1 MTTSKPSGVR
11 IAIDRGGTFTDAWAW
26 IPETNQTLVIKVLS
40 QSPDEYS
47 DAPTECIR
55 QILEVS
61 EGRPIPRGTLLNL
74 DTVESIRMGTT
85 VATNA
90 LLERK
95 GEPSA
100 LVITK
105 GFRDILEI
113 GNQARPNI
121 FDLSVRRM
129 AKLYETVVEVD
140 ERVTIEDFAENPDWR
155 PVSDLSNDPALVIG
169 LSGEAVR
176 IIRAPDYAQVRKD
189 LSALWDR
196 GYRSVAVAMMH
207 SYTFQ
212 DHEQGVATVARE
224 LGFRVS
230 ASADLQKMAKIVP
243 RSQSAVVDAYLSPVT
258 DSYLDSFRKGFEG
271 QLQDHN
277 AKKLFLNQSDG
288 GLTAYTSFT
297 GLRGVLSGPAG
308 GVIGLSKTCYHED
321 DGTPV
326 LGFDMGGTSTDVARY
341 AGSLEHIFESTI
353 AEVTIQTPQ
362 LDINTVAAGGG
373 SILVWENGLLK
384 VGPGSAGADPGP
396 ACYGRGG
403 PLTVTDANFFL
414 GRIVPDSFPRP
425 LDKKV
430 VQEKFDAL
438 TEEINKDKAGETS
451 LTAEEVALGF
461 LNVAN
466 ATMTRPIR
474 TLSEGRGFE
483 AGAHNLGCFGGAGG
497 QHAVDV
503 ARDLGIKRVIIP
515 RYSSI
520 LSAYGMAL
528 ADVVVENQEPETVN
542 FSSDIHDQLEKR
554 FDRLRAQGIKSLES
568 QGFSTADI
576 RHELF
581 LNMRYQGS
589 NTSLMI
595 PHPGR
600 LTDFEEAF
608 VARHQREFGFTQ
620 PRNTV
625 VDDVRVRTVG
635 LGANLK
641 RTNPFQELRAVHAT
655 PPSTPVE
662 PRASTKVYYE
672 KYGWTDT
679 ALLYLNE
686 LSVGSTV
693 RGPAIVVDK
702 TQTIVLDS
710 SSAATILPEHLV
722 LEILDVEAAKAAT
735 DAVDPVQLSIFGHR
749 FMSVAEQMGQTMQ
762 KTSISVNIKERL
774 DFSCAIFAATG
785 GLVANAPHI
794 PGHLGS
800 MSYAIAY
807 QAKLYGP
814 GELKPG
820 DVLLSNHPCSG
831 GTHLPDLTVTTP
843 VFSEDDPTKI
853 LFFVANRGHH
863 ADIGGIQPGSMPP
876 HSTEL
881 WQEGVAVETFKIVK
895 EGVFD
900 DQGLHEI
907 LVDIPGS
914 YPGCSGTRTL
924 KDNIADLKAAIASN
938 NRGIQLINALVKE
951 YTWPVV
957 EFYMEAIQ
965 NNAAQAVRDLLKS
978 FSRRFEGQDLRA
990 IDYLDDGTPLSLEIK
1005 IDRDTGD
1012 AVFDFEGTG
1021 PEHFG
1026 NLNCPPAVM
1035 LSGIMVRD
1043 PALLTMYCKRM
1054 LLTFLSVQYCLRSMV
1069 ATDMP
1074 LNQGCLAPI
1083 KLRLPENTILSP
1095 SLKAATV
1102 GSNVETSQRIVDL
1115 VFKAFQA
1122 CAASQGTCNNLTFGY
1137 GGIDPATKEVV
1148 EGFGYYETIAGG
1160 SGAGA
1165 DWQGESG
1172 VHTHVTNTRMS
1183 DPEIFEKKYPVLLH
1197 EFSIRQGSG
1206 GDGLNRGGD
1215 GCVRDIEFRMP
1226 LQVSI
1231 LSERRVIPPYG
1242 MAGGDEGKRGVN
1254 LWIRKDQS
1262 DGTTRTISLGGKA
1275 TTVMNAGD
1283 RIIVMTPGGG
1293 GYGSSPTKVE
1303 TKHRFGVFRIGDK
1316 FANFAPA
1323 RAGGSVNERSHTA
1336 EGN

>member
-1 MTTSKPSGVR
+1 MATTTTSGIR

-26 IPETNQTLVIKVLS
+26 IPQTNQKLVIKVLS
-40 QSPDEYS
+40 QSPDEYD

-55 QILEVS
+55 QILETAK
-61 EGRPIPRGTLLNL
+61 GQPIPRGTLLNL
-74 DTVESIRMGTT
+74 DEVESIRMGTT

-95 GEPSA
+95 GERTA

-113 GNQARPNI
+113 GNQARPHI

-129 AKLYETVVEVD
+129 GKLYEAVVEVD
-140 ERVTIEDFAENPDWR
+140 ERVTIEGFAENPD
-155 PVSDLSNDPALVIG
+155 PKPIIDVASDADLTMG
-169 LSGEAVR
+169 LSGEAIR
-176 IIRAPDYAQVRKD
+176 IIKTPDYDQVRRD
-189 LSALWDR
+189 LSELWSR
-196 GYRSVAVAMMH
+196 GYRSVAIALMH

-212 DHEQGVATVARE
+212 DHELGVANVARE

-230 ASADLQKMAKIVP
+230 ASSELQKMAKIVL
-243 RSQSAVVDAYLSPVT
+243 RSQSAVADAYLSPVT
-258 DSYLDSFRKGFEG
+258 DKYLESFRNGFQG
-271 QLQDHN
+271 QLQDGN
-277 AKKLFLNQSDG
+277 ARKLFLNQSDG
-288 GLTAYTSFT
+288 GLTAYTNFT

-308 GVIGLSKTCYHED
+308 GVIGLSKTCYDTD

-326 LGFDMGGTSTDVARY
+326 LGFDMGGTSTDVTRY

-353 AEVTIQTPQ
+353 AEVSIQTPQ

-373 SILVWENGLLK
+373 SILNWENGLFK

-414 GRIVPDSFPRP
+414 GRIVPDLFPRP
-425 LDKKV
+425 LDYAV
-430 VQEKFDAL
+430 VQRKFTELTDAINMSK
-438 TEEINKDKAGETS
+438 EEG
-451 LTAEEVALGF
+451 TAIKFTPDEVAMGF
-461 LNVAN
+461 ITVAN
-466 ATMTRPIR
+466 TTMTRPIR

-483 AGAHNLGCFGGAGG
+483 TGAHNLGCFGGAGG
-497 QHAVDV
+497 QHAVAV
-503 ARDLGIKRVIIP
+503 ARDLGIRRVIIP

-528 ADVVVENQEPETVN
+528 ADVVVENQEPETVVL
-542 FSSDIHDQLEKR
+542 SEQAYSQLQSR
-554 FDRLRAQGIKSLES
+554 FDRLSSQGSQALAS
-568 QGFSTADI
+568 QGFDEDQVQ
-576 RHELF
+576 HERF

-589 NTSLMI
+589 DTALMI
-595 PHPGR
+595 PHPGV
-600 LTDFEEAF
+600 LADFGDAF
-608 VARHQREFGFTQ
+608 TRRHHQEFGFTQ
-620 PRNTV
+620 PRHIV
-625 VDDVRVRTVG
+625 VDDARVRSIG
-635 LGANLK
+635 KGADLK
-641 RTNPFQELRAVHAT
+641 LTSPFDELRRVQSS
-655 PPSTPVE
+655 PPTTPVQ
-662 PRASTKVYYE
+662 PRQTTKVYYE
-672 KYGWTDT
+672 NCGWMNNG
-679 ALLYLNE
+679 LYFLDD
-686 LSVGSTV
+686 LPVGSSIQ
-693 RGPAIVVDK
+693 GPAMVVDK
-702 TQTIVLDS
+702 TQTIVLDP
-710 SSAATILPEHLV
+710 SSAAIVLPEHLI
-722 LEILDVEAAKAAT
+722 LDILDVQTPEVAT
-735 DAVDPVQLSIFGHR
+735 SAVDPVQLSIFSHR

-774 DFSCAIFAATG
+774 DFSCAIFSADG

-820 DVLLSNHPCSG
+820 DVLLSNHPRAG

-843 VFSEDDPTKI
+843 VFDENDPQKI

-881 WQEGVAVETFKIVK
+881 WQEGVAVETFKMVNQ
-895 EGVFD
+895 GVFD
-900 DQGLHEI
+900 DAGLHEI

-924 KDNIADLKAAIASN
+924 KDNIADLKAAIAAN
-938 NRGIQLINALVKE
+938 NRGIQLITALVKD
-951 YTWPVV
+951 YSWPVV
-957 EFYMEAIQ
+957 QFYMEAIQ
-965 NNAAQAVRDLLKS
+965 DNAAQSVRQLLKQ
-978 FSRRFEGQDLRA
+978 FAKRFQGQDLQA
-990 IDYLDDGTPLSLEIK
+990 TDYLDDGTPLSLKIEI
-1005 IDRDTGD
+1005 DEETGN

-1021 PEHFG
+1021 HEHYG

-1035 LSGIMVRD
+1035 YSGIM
-1043 PALLTMYCKRM
+1043 
-1054 LLTFLSVQYCLRSMV
+1054 YCLRSMI

-1083 KLRLPENTILSP
+1083 TLKLPADSILSP

-1137 GGIDPATKEVV
+1137 GGTDPETNEVV
-1148 EGFGYYETIAGG
+1148 QGFGYYETIAGG

-1165 DWQGESG
+1165 DWEGESG
-1172 VHTHVTNTRMS
+1172 VHTHVTNTRIS
-1183 DPEIFEKKYPVLLH
+1183 DPETFERRYPVLLR
-1197 EFSIRQGSG
+1197 EFSIRRGSG
-1206 GDGLNRGGD
+1206 GAGLNRGGD

-1231 LSERRVIPPYG
+1231 LSERRVIAPYG
-1242 MAGGDEGKRGVN
+1242 MAGGGEGKRGLN
-1254 LWIRKDQS
+1254 LWVRRDPE

-1275 TTVMNAGD
+1275 TTTMNAGD
-1283 RIIVMTPGGG
+1283 RIIIQTPGGG
-1293 GYGSSPTKVE
+1293 GYGPDPNRAEKKE
-1303 TKHRFGVFRIGDK
+1303 LFGVFKIRDK
-1316 FANFAPA
+1316 FAS
-1323 RAGGSVNERSHTA
+1323 AGLAMRTGSVAQREDVA

>member
-1 MTTSKPSGVR
+1 MTNFKPSGIR

-26 IPETNQTLVIKVLS
+26 IPDVDEKLVVKVLS
-40 QSPDEYS
+40 QSPEEYS

-55 QILEVS
+55 QILEIAS
-61 EGRPIPRGTLLNL
+61 GRPMPRGTPLNL
-74 DTVESIRMGTT
+74 DAVESIRMGTT

-95 GEPSA
+95 GEPTA

-113 GNQARPNI
+113 GNQARPHI

-129 AKLYETVVEVD
+129 GKLYETVVEVD
-140 ERVTIEDFAENPDWR
+140 ERVTIEGFTEHPEPK
-155 PVSDLSNDPALVIG
+155 PVIDVGSDSALVKG
-169 LSGEAVR
+169 LSGEVVR
-176 IIRAPDYAQVRKD
+176 IIKAPDYDQVRKD

-196 GYRSVAVAMMH
+196 GYRSVAVAMLH

-212 DHEQGVATVARE
+212 DHEQGVAKVAQD

-230 ASADLQKMAKIVP
+230 ASSELTKMAKIVP
-243 RSQSAVVDAYLSPVT
+243 RSQSAVADAYLSPVT
-258 DSYLDSFRKGFEG
+258 DTYLEGFRKGFEG
-271 QLQDHN
+271 HLEDHN
-277 AKKLFLNQSDG
+277 GEKLLLNQSDG
-288 GLTAYTSFT
+288 GLTTFSNFT

-308 GVIGLSKTCYHED
+308 GVIGLSKTCYNPD
-321 DGTPV
+321 NGTPV

-341 AGSLEHIFESTI
+341 DGSLAHIFESTI

-362 LDINTVAAGGG
+362 LDISTVAAGGG
-373 SILVWENGLLK
+373 SILRWENGLLK
-384 VGPGSAGADPGP
+384 VGPGSAGANPGP

-414 GRIVPDSFPRP
+414 GRIVPDLFPRP
-425 LDKKV
+425 LDKDV
-430 VQEKFDAL
+430 VRNKFEAL
-438 TEEINKDKAGETS
+438 TVAINEEKAGEVK
-451 LTAEEVALGF
+451 LTAEEVAIGF

-497 QHAVDV
+497 QHAVAV
-503 ARDLGIKRVIIP
+503 ARDLGIRRVIIP

-520 LSAYGMAL
+520 LSAFGMAL
-528 ADVVVENQEPETVN
+528 ADVVIENQEPETIS
-542 FSSDIHDQLEKR
+542 FSENAFDQLQGR
-554 FDRLRAQGIKSLES
+554 FDRLCAQGAKSLQS
-568 QGFSTADI
+568 QGFPLDQV

-581 LNMRYQGS
+581 LNMRYEGS
-589 NTSLMI
+589 DTSLTI
-595 PHPGR
+595 PHPGSIA
-600 LTDFEEAF
+600 AF
-608 VARHQREFGFTQ
+608 NSAFITRHQQEFGFTQ
-620 PRNTV
+620 TRSII
-625 VDDVRVRTVG
+625 VDDVRVRSVG
-635 LGANLK
+635 QGADVQL
-641 RTNPFQELRAVHAT
+641 TNPFEELRKVRSSPPAT
-655 PPSTPVE
+655 PSK
-662 PRASTKVYYE
+662 PRASTQVYFDVQ
-672 KYGWTDT
+672 GWTET
-679 ALLYLNE
+679 GLHYLND
-686 LSVGSTV
+686 LPVGSTI
-693 RGPAIVVDK
+693 RGPAMVVDK
-702 TQTIVLDS
+702 TQTIVLDP
-710 SSAATILPEHLV
+710 SSAATVLPEHLI
-722 LEILDVEAAKAAT
+722 LEILDVETAKINT
-735 DAVDPVQLSIFGHR
+735 ETVDPVQLSIFGHR

-774 DFSCAIFAATG
+774 DFSCAIFSATG

-843 VFSEDDPTKI
+843 VFSEDDPSKI

-900 DQGLHEI
+900 DAGLHEI
-907 LVDIPGS
+907 LVDTPAS

-938 NRGIQLINALVKE
+938 NRGIQLINGLVKE

-957 EFYMEAIQ
+957 EYYMEAIQ
-965 NNAAQAVRDLLKS
+965 QNAAQCVRDLLKG
-978 FSRRFEGQDLRA
+978 FSRRFEGQRLQA
-990 IDYLDDGTPLSLEIK
+990 TDYLDDGTVLSLQIT
-1005 IDRDTGD
+1005 IDAASGD

-1035 LSGIMVRD
+1035 LSGIM
-1043 PALLTMYCKRM
+1043 
-1054 LLTFLSVQYCLRSMV
+1054 YCLRSMV

-1074 LNQGCLAPI
+1074 LNQGCLDPI
-1083 KLRLPENTILSP
+1083 KLKLPPNTILSP

-1137 GGIDPATKEVV
+1137 GGTDSTTGKVV
-1148 EGFGYYETIAGG
+1148 KGFGYYETIAGG

-1183 DPEIFEKKYPVLLH
+1183 DPEIFEKRYPVLLH
-1197 EFSIRQGSG
+1197 EFSVRRGSG

-1231 LSERRVIPPYG
+1231 LSERRVIAPYG
-1242 MAGGDEGKRGVN
+1242 MAGGDEGKRGLN
-1254 LWIRKDQS
+1254 LWIRKDPS
-1262 DGTTRTISLGGKA
+1262 DETTRTISLGGKA
-1275 TTVMNAGD
+1275 TTMMNAGD

-1293 GYGSSPTKVE
+1293 GYGPSPNKTRAE
-1303 TKHRFGVFRIGDK
+1303 QRFGVFKIGDK
-1316 FANFAPA
+1316 FAAPS
-1323 RAGGSVNERSHTA
+1323 RAGGSVAQRAATA

>member
-1 MTTSKPSGVR
+1 MTKAKPSGVR

-26 IPETNQTLVIKVLS
+26 IPESNQTLVIKVLS
-40 QSPDEYS
+40 QSPEEYP

-55 QILEVS
+55 QVLEFS
-61 EGRPIPRGTLLNL
+61 GGKPIPRGTPLNL

-113 GNQARPNI
+113 GNQARPHI

-129 AKLYETVVEVD
+129 TKLYETVVEVD
-140 ERVTIEDFAENPDWR
+140 ERVTIEEFAENPNPR
-155 PVSDLSNDPALVIG
+155 PVCDISSDPALVLG
-169 LSGEAVR
+169 LSGEVVR
-176 IIRAPDYAQVRKD
+176 IIRAPDYDQVRKD
-189 LSALWDR
+189 LSALWER
-196 GYRSVAVAMMH
+196 GFRSVAVAMMH

-212 DHEQGVATVARE
+212 DHEQGVARVARE

-243 RSQSAVVDAYLSPVT
+243 RSQSAVADAYLSPVT
-258 DSYLDSFRKGFEG
+258 DAYLESFRKGFEG

-288 GLTAYTSFT
+288 GLTAYTNFT

-308 GVIGLSKTCYHED
+308 GVIGLSKTCYHDD

-341 AGSLEHIFESTI
+341 AGFLEHIFESTI

-373 SILVWENGLLK
+373 SILTWENGLFK
-384 VGPGSAGADPGP
+384 RWSS
-396 ACYGRGG
+396 YSYRRQ
-403 PLTVTDANFFL
+403 FL
-414 GRIVPDSFPRP
+414 PWQNRSDLFPRP

-438 TEEINKDKAGETS
+438 AAEINKEKTGETKF
-451 LTAEEVALGF
+451 TAEEVAMGF

-497 QHAVDV
+497 QHAVAV
-503 ARDLGIKRVIIP
+503 ARDLGIRRVIIP

-542 FSSDIHDQLEKR
+542 FSSNVHDQLQNR
-554 FDRLRAQGIKSLES
+554 FDRLSAQGVQSLES
-568 QGFSTADI
+568 QGFSTSEI

-595 PHPGR
+595 PHPGHIAE
-600 LTDFEEAF
+600 FEEAF
-608 VARHQREFGFTQ
+608 IARHHQEFGFTQ
-620 PRNTV
+620 PRSTI
-625 VDDVRVRTVG
+625 VDDVRVRTIG
-635 LGANLK
+635 QGANLK
-641 RTNPFQELRAVHAT
+641 LTNPFEELRRVQTTLSAT
-655 PPSTPVE
+655 PSE
-662 PRASTKVYYE
+662 PRAFTKVYYE
-672 KYGWTDT
+672 NHGWTDT
-679 ALLYLNE
+679 ALLYLND
-686 LSVGSTV
+686 LPIGSTI

-710 SSAATILPEHLV
+710 SSAATILPEHLI
-722 LEILDVEAAKAAT
+722 LEILDVEAAKIAT

-774 DFSCAIFAATG
+774 DFSCAIFSATG

-800 MSYAIAY
+800 MSYAVAY
-807 QAKLYGP
+807 QAKLYGH

-820 DVLLSNHPCSG
+820 DVLLSNHPCAG

-895 EGVFD
+895 EGIFD
-900 DQGLHEI
+900 DKGLHGI
-907 LVDIPGS
+907 LVDIPAS

-957 EFYMEAIQ
+957 EYYMEAIQ

-978 FSRRFEGQDLRA
+978 FSRRFQGQDLKA
-990 IDYLDDGTPLSLEIK
+990 TDYLDDGTPLSLEIR
-1005 IDRDTGD
+1005 IDPETGD

-1021 PEHFG
+1021 HEQFG

-1035 LSGIMVRD
+1035 LSGIM
-1043 PALLTMYCKRM
+1043 
-1054 LLTFLSVQYCLRSMV
+1054 
-1069 ATDMP
+1069 
-1074 LNQGCLAPI
+1074 
-1083 KLRLPENTILSP
+1083 
-1095 SLKAATV
+1095 AATV

-1137 GGIDPATKEVV
+1137 GGTDPDTKEVV
-1148 EGFGYYETIAGG
+1148 QGFGYYETIAGG

-1183 DPEIFEKKYPVLLH
+1183 DPEIFEKKYPVLLL

-1206 GDGLNRGGD
+1206 GNGLNRGGD

-1231 LSERRVIPPYG
+1231 LSERRVIAPYG
-1242 MAGGDEGKRGVN
+1242 MAGGEEGKRGLN
-1254 LWIRKDQS
+1254 LWIRKDPT

-1275 TTVMNAGD
+1275 TTMMNAGD

-1293 GYGSSPTKVE
+1293 GYGPSPTKAE
-1303 TKHRFGVFRIGDK
+1303 TKQRFGVFKIGDK
-1316 FANFAPA
+1316 FANYAPA
-1323 RAGGSVNERSHTA
+1323 RAAGSVQQRADTA